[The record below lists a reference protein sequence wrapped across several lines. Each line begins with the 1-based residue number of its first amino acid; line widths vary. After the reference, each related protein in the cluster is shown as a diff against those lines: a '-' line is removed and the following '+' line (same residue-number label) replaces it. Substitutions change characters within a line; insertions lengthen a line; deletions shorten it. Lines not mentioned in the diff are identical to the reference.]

1 MPLVLPKTKS
11 FAGTDE
17 TVFTQE
23 NYKLTEPALS
33 YTNVANVQ
41 ANVAVTASYED
52 FNQYQIKIVFYASN
66 PVYIPKIKNLEKL
79 FPQLYKA
86 TPSLTTQSGKDFHSD
101 HK

>member
-41 ANVAVTASYED
+41 ANVAITAAYED

-66 PVYIPKIKNLEKL
+66 PVYIPKIKNLV
-79 FPQLYKA
+79 A
-86 TPSLTTQSGKDFHSD
+86 TSVL
-101 HK
+101 